1 MPSPSPLA
9 PEHIPVLPPIA
20 GIVLASANCGIRYK
34 GRRDLMVALLDPGTT
49 IAGVFTK
56 SKTRGAP
63 VDWCRAGLKRGKA
76 RAIVVNSGN
85 SNTFTGRA
93 GVEVVKRTAAAM
105 AKLAKCAPGEV
116 FISSTGVIGEP
127 PPADKIVDALPATAK
142 SARAD
147 AAAWRNAAE
156 AILTTDTF
164 PKLATR
170 TASIDG
176 VTVTL
181 NGFCKGS
188 GMIAPDM
195 ATMLAYLFTDAT
207 IPAKVLQ
214 DMLSASNERSF
225 NSITVDGDTST
236 SDTVL
241 LCATGKAK
249 HKRVARANDP
259 RLKDFRRALDGMMID
274 LAQQIIRDGEGA
286 QKFVT
291 IRVIGAVSA
300 KAARNVGLA
309 IGNSPLVKTAL
320 AAGDANW
327 GRIVMAVGKS
337 GERVERDTLAIAVG
351 GVRIADQGGPVPGY
365 DEAPVAEHMTGR
377 EIEIDVDLGLGR
389 GKATVWTCDLTH
401 GYIDIN
407 GGYRS

>member
-1 MPSPSPLA
+1 MADRSPLA
-9 PEHIPVLPPIA
+9 PERFPDLPPIA
-20 GIVLASANCGIRYK
+20 GVRLASTACGIRYK
-34 GRRDLMVALLDPGTT
+34 ERRDLMVALLDPGTT

-63 VDWCRAGLKRGKA
+63 VDWCRNALKRGKA

-93 GVEVVKRTAAAM
+93 GAQVVERTAAKM
-105 AKLAKCAPGEV
+105 AALLKCDKREIY
-116 FISSTGVIGEP
+116 ISSTGVIGEP
-127 PPADKIVDALPATAK
+127 PPAEKIVGALPAAVRAATAGA
-142 SARAD
+142 SAWTA
-147 AAAWRNAAE
+147 AAE

-164 PKLATR
+164 AKGATR

-176 VTVTL
+176 VSVTV

-195 ATMLAYLFTDAT
+195 ATMLAYLFTDAAL
-207 IPAKVLQ
+207 PAALLQ
-214 DMLSASNERSF
+214 ELLTAANERSF

-241 LCATGKAK
+241 FCATGQAR
-249 HKRVARANDP
+249 HKRVTSARDP
-259 RLKDFRRALDGMMID
+259 RLKEFRRALDDVMID
-274 LAQQIIRDGEGA
+274 LAQQIVRDGEGA

-291 IRVIGAVSA
+291 IRVAGAASA

-327 GRIVMAVGKS
+327 GRIVMAVGKA
-337 GERVERDTLAIAVG
+337 GEKADRDTLAIRIG
-351 GVRIADQGGPVPGY
+351 GILIAEKGGPVPGY
-365 DEAPVAEHMTGR
+365 DEAPVADHMKGG
-377 EIEIDVDLGLGR
+377 EIEIEVDLGIGR
-389 GKATVWTCDLTH
+389 GAATVWSCDLTH